1 MLRRAF
7 ITTLIRS
14 LLLGAMPGLVS
25 CARNSPLVIGIHSWI
40 GHESLFLAREF
51 NWLPAEVTL
60 RQSKTASDSLT
71 ALQAGQIDA
80 ACLTLDEVLR
90 ARAADVPLTVI
101 LIFDVSAG
109 ADVVLARPEIT
120 HLTDLAGKRIG
131 VEQEALG
138 ALVLDR
144 LLREAKLPKSAV
156 TVVELPPD
164 RQLAAWQKGE
174 VDAVVTYEP
183 TASSLLKE
191 GAHRLFDSRQM
202 PDTIFDVLAVRRD
215 RIRGRESALKKLL
228 AGHFRALDHIRS
240 NRQDAVYRIAAR
252 QGIRPEEAQ
261 RALAGI
267 AMPSLNANRTYLANN
282 GAKLANA
289 TQSLSSLMLEGKMLS
304 RQPTLDDLFSA
315 AWLPQQ

>member
-1 MLRRAF
+1 M
-7 ITTLIRS
+7 TTLIRFP
-14 LLLGAMPGLVS
+14 LLAAMLGQGACTRNPTLLV
-25 CARNSPLVIGIHSWI
+25 GIHSWI
-40 GHESLFLAREF
+40 GYESLFLAQAF
-51 NWLPAEVTL
+51 NWLPVEIKLQEYTVAGN
-60 RQSKTASDSLT
+60 SLA

-120 HLTDLAGKRIG
+120 QLADLAGKRIG

-144 LLREAKLPKSAV
+144 LLKEAKLPKSAV
-156 TVVELPPD
+156 TVIELPPD
-164 RQLAAWQKGE
+164 RQLAAWQTGE
-174 VDAVVTYEP
+174 IDAVVTYEP
-183 TASSLLKE
+183 TASFLLKE
-191 GAHRLFDSRQM
+191 GAQRLFDSRQM
-202 PDTIFDVLAVRRD
+202 PDTIFDVLVVRTD
-215 RIRGRESALKKLL
+215 RIRGGEATLNKLL

-267 AMPSLNANRTYLANN
+267 AMPSLNANRTYLAKN

-289 TQSLSSLMLEGKMLS
+289 TESLSSLMLESKLLP
-304 RQPTLDDLFSA
+304 RQPTLDNLFSA